1 METVSQQQDAQ
12 QPSTTG
18 KTPMFQRLTTYIVI
32 FAVAASFAGGM
43 YAEKARGARDGN
55 TQSITVNKEEGGTL
69 TNTDRPLPKYL
80 TKDVD
85 FMMFWDVWNRA
96 KKDYIKKDTPD
107 TKLFYGALA
116 GIVSSL
122 HDPYSVFLDPDT
134 AKEFNDDL
142 SGEFEGIGAEI
153 GFKSGQLVVI
163 APLPGTPAEKAGLRA
178 GDKILA
184 IDKKNTSTFSLE
196 YAVSLIRGKKGT
208 DVVLKIFRDGEKEA
222 RDLTITRNT
231 IAVDS
236 VKWEMKKDDV
246 AYIKITSFAKDTE
259 GKFGQAVREL
269 LPKNPKGLIID
280 LRNNPGG
287 FLDTAV
293 QVSGYWVDGKT
304 VVIEE
309 YGDGKRDP
317 YSGTSKPILKD
328 MKTIILVDGG
338 SASASEILS
347 GALQDYGK
355 ATLVGKKTF
364 GKGSVQDLQQLKDGS
379 AIKLTIAHWL
389 TPLGRSINE
398 EGIKPDV
405 EVGITPDDIEK
416 KKDPQLDKA
425 MSLVTGEE
433 KKVESTTGTK
443 K

>member
-1 METVSQQQDAQ
+1 METASQTQKP
-12 QPSTTG
+12 PSTTG
-18 KTPMFQRLTTYIVI
+18 AATPLFRRITTYIVLVAI
-32 FAVAASFAGGM
+32 AASFAGGM
-43 YAEKARGARDGN
+43 YAEKTRAGGGLNAQN
-55 TQSITVNKEEGGTL
+55 TASNAEEGGSL
-69 TNTDRPLPKYL
+69 KNTDRPLPKYL

-107 TKLFYGALA
+107 TKLFYGALS

-122 HDPYSVFLDPDT
+122 NDPYSVFLDPDT

-153 GFKSGQLVVI
+153 GFKAGQLVII
-163 APLPGTPAEKAGLRA
+163 APLPGTPAEKAGLKA

-184 IDKKNTSTFSLE
+184 IDKKNTATFSLE
-196 YAVSLIRGKKGT
+196 YAVSIIRGKKGT
-208 DVVLKIFRDGEKEA
+208 EVTLKIFRDGEKES
-222 RDLTITRNT
+222 RDVTITRNK
-231 IAVDS
+231 IAIDS

-259 GKFGQAVREL
+259 GKFAQAVREL
-269 LPKNPKGLIID
+269 IAKNPKGLIID

-287 FLDTAV
+287 FLETAV
-293 QVSGYWVDGKT
+293 QLSGYWIDGKT

-309 YGDGKRDP
+309 FGDGKRDP
-317 YSGTSKPILKD
+317 YSSTTKPSLKD
-328 MKTIILVDGG
+328 MKTIVLVDGG
-338 SASASEILS
+338 SASASEIVA

-379 AIKLTIAHWL
+379 AIKLTIAKWL

-405 EVGITPDDIEK
+405 EVEITAEDVEK
-416 KKDPQLDKA
+416 ERDPQLDKA
-425 MSLVTGEE
+425 MSVITGEE
-433 KKVESTTGTK
+433 KKVETK
-443 K
+443 P